1 MVLNDIHL
9 HYTMTNFRLWPDG
22 PKQCSPTLYNFEHNC
37 HSGGGELYLILVVAA
52 TARRLTGRS
61 GYRSIGVDT
70 ILGGQEELGRM
81 TEEKGATS

>member
-1 MVLNDIHL
+1 MVLNNVHPR
-9 HYTMTNFRLWPDG
+9 YTILNT
-22 PKQCSPTLYNFEHNC
+22 TAIV
-37 HSGGGELYLILVVAA
+37 GGGELYLILVVAA